1 MEDMMKFAMQT
12 ENTEYKVLDLH
23 LPLGISILS
32 IPPSENMS
40 NNNIYK
46 LFWQHFTIFLFPFII
61 IKSRQQIK
69 KKKKKIFF
77 LDTESLQYWI
87 LP

>member
-1 MEDMMKFAMQT
+1 MMKFAMQT
-12 ENTEYKVLDLH
+12 ENTEYKVLDPH

-46 LFWQHFTIFLFPFII
+46 LITLATFYHISFSFYNH
-61 IKSRQQIK
+61 QITPTN
-69 KKKKKIFF
+69 KKKIFF
-77 LDTESLQYWI
+77 LDTKSLQY
-87 LP
+87 